1 MMFTSIL
8 ISTCTIAKLSP
19 CFNACQTYQMN
30 TYDHNLSLV
39 PSEHFPIVYV
49 MASHGCSYKNVLNL
63 KGIQTIKFLQQ
74 RTPRSVHKYLFLILL
89 ANAFDTETNPGPRS
103 PRWPCGSC
111 SKAVT
116 WKHHA
121 VCCDSCETWYH
132 TDCQGIPNHIYNIM
146 NNSNISWHCIQCGMP
161 NFSSSFFNFTS
172 IETSNIYDTLNSP
185 SSLRDVGSPGAPTAA
200 SSPIPH
206 KLPRNQKAYTTT
218 KKGQKCH

>member
-1 MMFTSIL
+1 MFTSIL

-19 CFNACQTYQMN
+19 CFNACQTYQMK

-63 KGIQTIKFLQQ
+63 KGMQTIKFLQQ

-132 TDCQGIPNHIYNIM
+132 IDCQGIPNHIYNIM

-161 NFSSSFFNFTS
+161 NFSSSFFL
-172 IETSNIYDTLNSP
+172 TLQ
-185 SSLRDVGSPGAPTAA
+185 R
-200 SSPIPH
+200 IH
-206 KLPRNQKAYTTT
+206 REI
-218 KKGQKCH
+218 